1 MFSLLVEIGTVSLP
15 YESCM
20 DASGNADLRKQTEAA
35 VSSTEGFIEFSC
47 HESVKIDYV
56 IWMFLYVSKHSATN
70 RRRMSDT

>member
-56 IWMFLYVSKHSATN
+56 I
-70 RRRMSDT
+70 